1 MVDQVERL
9 QSWCMNGLVFM
20 NLCGGG
26 SSSSTNTIVATVLVT
41 VAAAVLVAVPVKATM
56 HLPYLL
62 YARHYACFY
71 LMSATRNQV
80 GIIITPFYGC
90 ITWGTERLMTWSR
103 VIKLMLMPGRRSV
116 IPSSTLLVPL
126 GATQEKGEGEFL
138 RFPSIHYLTMEFV
151 SWYTFPEY
159 SWMKCI
165 TIANLVVDVRPKQKS
180 TSVN

>member
-1 MVDQVERL
+1 MD
-9 QSWCMNGLVFM
+9 WLVFM
-20 NLCGGG
+20 NLCGVG
-26 SSSSTNTIVATVLVT
+26 SSSSTNTIVATVLVM

-90 ITWGTERLMTWSR
+90 ITWGTERLMTWCR

-116 IPSSTLLVPL
+116 IPSQHAACPAGCHSGKGGGRVPAVPKYSLLNNGVC
-126 GATQEKGEGEFL
+126 FL
-138 RFPSIHYLTMEFV
+138 VHF
-151 SWYTFPEY
+151 SWIFLNEMHHN
-159 SWMKCI
+159 S
-165 TIANLVVDVRPKQKS
+165 
-180 TSVN
+180 